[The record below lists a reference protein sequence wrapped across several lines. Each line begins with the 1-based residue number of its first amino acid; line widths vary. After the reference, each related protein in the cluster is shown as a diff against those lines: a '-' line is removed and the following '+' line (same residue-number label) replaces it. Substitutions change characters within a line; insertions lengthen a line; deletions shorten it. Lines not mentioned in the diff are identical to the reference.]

1 MRRSFVAVAVA
12 TAIVASV
19 ASCSTGSTTR
29 TQAQDLVTFGGPA
42 GWSTQAVA
50 GRLPDDSHV
59 GTVDGV
65 PVTFVAGDQPGG
77 ARVRWASPVD
87 AADSTTP
94 CAQLAEWLTRASAAW
109 PSAAD
114 TSTARAACEQAVQQ
128 RRTAIVAAGAGAAEN
143 AHGRV
148 TYAASVQGGK
158 TLVATLE
165 FNADA

>member
-1 MRRSFVAVAVA
+1 MRRSFVAVAAAVL
-12 TAIVASV
+12 IASV
-19 ASCSTGSTTR
+19 ASCSTGSATQA
-29 TQAQDLVTFGGPA
+29 QAQDLVTFGGPS

-59 GTVDGV
+59 STVDGV
-65 PVTFVAGDQPGG
+65 PVVFVAGDQPGG
-77 ARVRWASPVD
+77 ARVRWAAAVD

-109 PSAAD
+109 PSATD
-114 TSTARAACEQAVQQ
+114 TSTARTACEQAVQQ
-128 RRTAIVAAGAGAAEN
+128 HRTAIVAAGAGAAQN

-148 TYAASVQGGK
+148 TYAASVQDGQ